1 MFTRPRNRKKPKINI
16 VPLIDII
23 FLMLV
28 FFMLATNFER
38 TKEVNFSLGKT
49 VIPLEIKS
57 KILFIK
63 ILNNKFEI
71 NKKKLSEEEFENHT
85 IKLWKTGDFDQV
97 VILNDRISKIET
109 LIFTM
114 DTLKKNKITNV
125 SFSDEFRK

>member
-1 MFTRPRNRKKPKINI
+1 MFTRSNHRKKPKINI

-49 VIPLEIKS
+49 VIPLEMKN

-63 ILNNKFEI
+63 ILNDKFEI
-71 NKKKLSEEEFENHT
+71 NEKKISEKEVENHI

-97 VILNDRISKIET
+97 VILNDKISKIET
-109 LIFTM
+109 LVYTM

-125 SFSDEFRK
+125 IFSD